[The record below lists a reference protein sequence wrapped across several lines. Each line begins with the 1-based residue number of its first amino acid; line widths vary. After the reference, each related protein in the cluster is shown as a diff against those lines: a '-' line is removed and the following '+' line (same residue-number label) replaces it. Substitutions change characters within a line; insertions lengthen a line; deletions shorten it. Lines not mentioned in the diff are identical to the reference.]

1 MAYLAQFCVLD
12 FCTNLKV
19 KYMKRFLLSIF
30 SLVIALSVFADTYT
44 HKFANGDLKTEAGTV
59 VLSGYEWSASAANLI
74 NWNSNGK
81 GVQLGSKASP
91 CTSYTLSSTAFSE
104 FKIKSVT
111 VNSSIASSGDAKLT
125 IKVGDKSSEAFE
137 LTTSDA
143 PYTFD
148 CDGASGEIAISWTAS
163 QRAYYVSQIT
173 IELLSTDVPAPL
185 FITPEGVYADEI
197 MVIARTDVQTDV
209 IYYTIDGTTPSYED
223 YTNDTGTT
231 KSSRTYEINEKL
243 KASATIKAMAVRT
256 DGEAAYFS
264 KVVEAH
270 YIVSPTVPYQQATE
284 VVSGSK
290 YAILAADTVAM
301 PVALGKGYDYLAVDT
316 VVAHEKYIETV
327 EYFGFTFEAAEGG
340 YTIKDAEGRYLYMSG
355 NYNNFNVSATMPS
368 EGAVW
373 SVAIAEDGTAAIK
386 NVAKDKTIY
395 YSQQYRSYGC
405 YAADKVTSSMIQ
417 PKLYLQREYPKT
429 TIDPAEN
436 TVMKVFQTITISCP
450 NGIKAADDLKV
461 EISGFG
467 VTLSC
472 TQIDENTISL
482 STAEPFTTNDN
493 SNIMVYFTGDIFLE
507 PNGMCIPMK
516 FKHSRLMYE
525 VQGNAAPA
533 KITNITPASGAT
545 VEELS
550 YILFEFDNYVGID
563 TNSDEAHQPKLHA
576 EGSSELIAVEY
587 TTDNKAGTGKV
598 GHYEGAL
605 RVSEPIVANGTYILE
620 IPTGYFIDR
629 NGNQVEGV
637 TLKYTVKN
645 DGTGIAG
652 VEAQGGACTVYSLSG
667 VKLLEAADAARLGEL
682 PAGIYIVNGTKVIVK

>member
-1 MAYLAQFCVLD
+1 MV
-12 FCTNLKV
+12 V
-19 KYMKRFLLSIF
+19 
-30 SLVIALSVFADTYT
+30 LSVFADTYT

-111 VNSSIASSGDAKLT
+111 VNSSVASSGDAKLS

-148 CDGASGEIAISWTAS
+148 CDGASGEIVISWTAS
-163 QRAYYVSQIT
+163 QRAYYVSQIS

-231 KSSRTYEINEKL
+231 KSSRAYEINERL
-243 KASATIKAMAVRT
+243 KSSATIKAMAVRT
-256 DGEAAYFS
+256 DGDLAYFS

-270 YIVSPTVPYQQATE
+270 YTVSPTVPYQQALE
-284 VVSGSK
+284 VASGSK

-327 EYFGFTFEAAEGG
+327 EYFGFTFEAADGG

-368 EGAVW
+368 EGALW
-373 SVAIAEDGTAAIK
+373 SVAIAEDGTATIK
-386 NVAKDKTIY
+386 NIANEKTVY

-405 YAADKVTSSMIQ
+405 YAADKVTSSMIL
-417 PKLYLQREYPKT
+417 PKLYLQREYPET
-429 TIDPAEN
+429 TIDPVEN
-436 TVMKVFQTITISCP
+436 TVMKEFQTITISCP

-461 EISGFG
+461 EILGFG
-467 VTLSC
+467 VALSC
-472 TQIDENTISL
+472 KQIDENTVQF
-482 STAEPFTTNDN
+482 STAEPFTTKDN
-493 SNIMVYFTGDIFLE
+493 SDLLVEFKGDLLLE

-516 FKHSRLMYE
+516 FKNSRLKYV
-525 VQGNAAPA
+525 VQGYGLEAA
-533 KITNITPASGAT
+533 KITKVTPASGET
-545 VEELS
+545 LEEIS
-550 YILFEFDNYVGID
+550 YILFEFDNLGNNVS
-563 TNSDEAHQPKLHA
+563 SDEAHQPKLYA
-576 EGSSELIAVEY
+576 EGSSEIIAAEYKY

-605 RVSEPIVANGTYILE
+605 RISEPIVANGTYILE
-620 IPTGYFIDR
+620 IPTGYFTDR
-629 NGNQVEGV
+629 NGNQIEGV

-652 VEAQGGACTVYSLSG
+652 VEVQGGVCTVYSLSG
-667 VKLLEAADAARLGEL
+667 VKLLEGADAERISEL
-682 PAGIYIVNGTKVIVK
+682 PAGIYIVNGKKVIIR